1 MDNKIIER
9 EQDIH
14 NLFFVLVKILGIL
27 EEDEKICGD
36 VYNSEVKEVIDD
48 YKQIYLASESTN
60 YEFMKEIQERLM
72 LEDIEQEESQIF
84 DDEYGDRLSFKNV
97 KDTFFMD
104 YTISILKGEKYEFK
118 D

>member
-27 EEDEKICGD
+27 EEDERICGD

-48 YKQIYLASESTN
+48 YKRMYVFSKSTN
-60 YEFMKEIQERLM
+60 YEFMKEMQKILM
-72 LEDIEQEESQIF
+72 LEDIEKKESQIF
-84 DDEYGDRLSFKNV
+84 DDRYGERLNFKDI
-97 KDTFFMD
+97 KDEFLMD
-104 YTISILKGEKYEFK
+104 YTISILKGEEYKFE